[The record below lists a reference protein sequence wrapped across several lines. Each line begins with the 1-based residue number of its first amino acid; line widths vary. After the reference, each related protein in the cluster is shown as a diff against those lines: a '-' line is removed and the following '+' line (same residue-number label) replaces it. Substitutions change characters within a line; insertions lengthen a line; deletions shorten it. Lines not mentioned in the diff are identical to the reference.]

1 MPEPTARPMSAIEE
15 RILNVAA
22 KIMSGA
28 NTWLFRVSG
37 GKIGNKFMYGA
48 PVLLLV
54 HKGRKTGA
62 LRTSPLIYLADGDD
76 LILVASKGG
85 SAHHPLWYLN
95 ITANPEVDVEI
106 GTERRPMRARD
117 ATSEEKQRYWPRL
130 NEIYPPYDSYQAR
143 TAREIPVVV
152 LSPR

>member
-1 MPEPTARPMSAIEE
+1 MTAVEE
-15 RILNVAA
+15 RILNVVT
-22 KIMSGA
+22 KIMAGT
-28 NTWLFRVSG
+28 NTWLFRRSG

-62 LRTSPLIYLADGDD
+62 SRTSPLIYLEDGDD
-76 LILVASKGG
+76 LVLVASKGG

-95 ITANPEVDVEI
+95 ISATPDVEVEI
-106 GTERRPMRARD
+106 GTARRPMRARD
-117 ATSEEKQRYWPRL
+117 ATAEEKARLWPRL

-143 TAREIPVVV
+143 TAREIPVVI